1 MEEKLE
7 GVAAG
12 IGEFHDAYLTPQRK
26 KIEIKNIKE
35 VYKAD
40 KKKLTADAKAAIA
53 SIKERE
59 KSLKAGLKGEG
70 QSEKKTKKKGAK
82 YMSSEEKIYKTMSK
96 CGALNIVIGIISIVG
111 GIAAGVLLIVS
122 GANLLVKKSDILF

>member
-53 SIKERE
+53 SIKER
-59 KSLKAGLKGEG
+59 
-70 QSEKKTKKKGAK
+70 
-82 YMSSEEKIYKTMSK
+82 
-96 CGALNIVIGIISIVG
+96 
-111 GIAAGVLLIVS
+111 
-122 GANLLVKKSDILF
+122 